1 MIERKILADLATK
14 KETTFFNIC
23 REYLQNLFLA
33 KFYQKSGSEDFLF
46 KGGTALRLVFGSPR
60 FSEDLDFTGIK
71 NGVSYE
77 KILEDVLVELSLENL
92 EVGLVESKPTSGG
105 YFSLLAFNL
114 FGEKIEI
121 EEEVSFRPKVG
132 PEREAALVAG
142 ELSPAYKV
150 YLLGRKIL
158 VAEKAR
164 ALITRQKPRDIFDLY
179 FILRNEQLRKWLKL
193 TEEER
198 EMILSLLKEKDKRE
212 INRELKNLLPK
223 SFWPI
228 IKDLPMVLKW
238 ELGRN

>member
-1 MIERKILADLATK
+1 
-14 KETTFFNIC
+14 
-23 REYLQNLFLA
+23 
-33 KFYQKSGSEDFLF
+33 
-46 KGGTALRLVFGSPR
+46 
-60 FSEDLDFTGIK
+60 
-71 NGVSYE
+71 
-77 KILEDVLVELSLENL
+77 
-92 EVGLVESKPTSGG
+92 
-105 YFSLLAFNL
+105 
-114 FGEKIEI
+114 
-121 EEEVSFRPKVG
+121 
-132 PEREAALVAG
+132 
-142 ELSPAYKV
+142 
-150 YLLGRKIL
+150 